1 MIGRRIAF
9 VFSIFLS
16 SILLAQEGKLF
27 EVEYDVKK
35 QTIQTLGFTIAKCS
49 NISIQNTWTD
59 WAKARNGKL
68 ALLNKNEAN
77 DVTFKNSPEKYKV
90 NLNLVDEGND
100 SLTVITTLVDTNGMF
115 VNSSS
120 MDYQEIYSK
129 LQDLSYEMR
138 KGCYRYE
145 LTQANEYL
153 MRLTKQTIDAQS
165 NKANL
170 MKKTLKNQN
179 EFLKLETKKNLES
192 QKIST
197 IESQLS
203 FEEDDKQ
210 ISKLSNQKNKSESK
224 YNSYDTKSAKL
235 NTAIQSANIEME
247 QIDVT
252 IEGYDK
258 SIKAQNDLIETLKS
272 KLNNIYR

>member
-59 WAKARNGKL
+59 WVKARNGKL

-115 VNSSS
+115 VSSSS

>member
-1 MIGRRIAF
+1 MISKRIAF

>member
-247 QIDVT
+247 QIDLT

>member
-16 SILLAQEGKLF
+16 SFLLAQEGKLF

-247 QIDVT
+247 QIDLT
-252 IEGYDK
+252 IQGYNK

>member
-1 MIGRRIAF
+1 MISKRIAF

-16 SILLAQEGKLF
+16 SFLLAQEGKLF